1 MVDRGRSRGWGGR
14 SAPSDDN
21 ARCLRNVNASQCI
34 CALAASDGSH
44 EVREHVTRGVTC
56 FDSKEAALATGR
68 IMQPRRGAAESWWWS
83 ALSSEMISMPHERVP
98 LFEPAYVERIEAVRA
113 TTPSRVGRCV
123 SVTPCQTPI
132 RPRECGIVALL
143 ILLRTACL
151 DFRVH
156 IAEERYRTGSTD
168 SSI

>member
-34 CALAASDGSH
+34 CALAASDMG
-44 EVREHVTRGVTC
+44 RTKYGNVTRGVTC

-113 TTPSRVGRCV
+113 KTVARWPLRVSDSLSDAHPTKRVWHCSPAHSAPYCV
-123 SVTPCQTPI
+123 
-132 RPRECGIVALL
+132 
-143 ILLRTACL
+143 LRL
-151 DFRVH
+151 SSS
-156 IAEERYRTGSTD
+156 YRRGKISHWKYRF
-168 SSI
+168 